1 MQRAGH
7 TVLERSPMTNL
18 RHYRIYIAWPL
29 MVLMM
34 SLSLPMGYARAAL
47 VTTEQAIERSDAA
60 VHRAEIKSLLSRDDI
75 KGQLAAMGVNAEEAA
90 ARIDSLSDAEVAE
103 VASRIDDLPAGQAVG
118 SVVLV
123 LLLVVIIFLIWPFN

>member
-1 MQRAGH
+1 
-7 TVLERSPMTNL
+7 MTSF
-18 RHYRIYIAWPL
+18 RRYRIYVAWPL

-60 VHRAEIKSLLSRDDI
+60 VDRAEIKSLLSRDDI
-75 KGQLAAMGVNAEEAA
+75 KRQLAAMGVNADEAA

-103 VASRIDDLPAGQAVG
+103 IAARIDNLPAGQGAIG
-118 SVVLV
+118 VVV
-123 LLLVVIIFLIWPFN
+123 ILLLVVIILLVWPFN